1 MFSWRYSVKPMIKL
15 AMRKVR
21 PGHEDQLR
29 KWMAELNRRSAE
41 VRETFAR
48 EGVRHEQAYLQKT
61 ADGPV
66 LIYAM
71 EAADHARASSMFRNS
86 TLSIDQEHEHIMAQ
100 VLAEPANAEL
110 LYECKAGPGAC

>member
-1 MFSWRYSVKPMIKL
+1 MIKL

-21 PGHEDQLR
+21 PGQEDHLR
-29 KWMAELNRRSAE
+29 KWRAELNRRSAE
-41 VRETFAR
+41 VRET
-48 EGVRHEQAYLQKT
+48 LLKT

-86 TLSIDQEHEHIMAQ
+86 TLSIDREHKHIMAQ
-100 VLAEPANAEL
+100 VLAESADAEL
-110 LYECKAGPGAC
+110 IYECKAEPGAC

>member
-1 MFSWRYSVKPMIKL
+1 MIKL
-15 AMRKVR
+15 AIRKVR
-21 PGHEDQLR
+21 HGQEDPLR

-41 VRETFAR
+41 VRETFAQ
-48 EGVRHEQAYLQKT
+48 EGVRHEQAYLLKT

-86 TLSIDQEHEHIMAQ
+86 TLSIDQEHKHIMAQ

-110 LYECKAGPGAC
+110 LYDCTAGPGPC